1 VSPRPRTPY
10 EPPADA
16 PRWQRA
22 AHRLISAGWFQN
34 LIIAVILANAVTI
47 GIQTYRDLP
56 AVVHHTIELIDYGFL
71 AVFVIELLVRFVAH
85 GANPVRFFRDP
96 WNVFDTVVVAAA
108 FVPGLSSNTTALR
121 LIRLLRVV
129 RLLRLMPDVHVLMDG
144 LRRAAGPAASLL
156 ALTGLLCFVYA
167 IIGNLLFGEVAPQY
181 FGNLGEG
188 ILTLFTLLTLEG
200 WNTVLFDLREVS
212 PWGLPYTISFV
223 LVGTYV
229 VINLVVGVVI
239 NSLDEAYRNRVDDRV
254 ETKQLTETIH
264 DLRKALDELETKL
277 KQTDLVSDTT
287 VGTDEVRHRLTDHP
301 LHADQASAPEPAG
314 RAREDSRQQNG

>member
-1 VSPRPRTPY
+1 MSSTPRTPY
-10 EPPADA
+10 RPPADA

-22 AHRLISAGWFQN
+22 ADQLVNAGWFQN
-34 LIIAVILANAVTI
+34 LIVAVILANAVTI
-47 GIQTYRDLP
+47 GIHTYRDLP
-56 AVVHHTIELIDYGFL
+56 AGVYHAIELIDYGFL
-71 AVFVIELLVRFVAH
+71 GIFVIELVLRFVAH
-85 GANPVRFFRDP
+85 GCNPIRFFRDP
-96 WNVFDTVVVAAA
+96 WNVFDTLVVAAA
-108 FVPGLSSNTTALR
+108 FVPGLSNNTTALR

-167 IIGNLLFGEVAPQY
+167 ILGNLIFGEVAPQY

-188 ILTLFTLLTLEG
+188 VLTLFTLLTLEG
-200 WNTVLFDLREVS
+200 WNSVLADLRAVS
-212 PWGLPYTISFV
+212 PWGVPFTISFV

-239 NSLDEAYRNRVDDRV
+239 NSLDEAYRNRVDERA

-277 KQTDLVSDTT
+277 KQTDLVAETT
-287 VGTDEVRHRLTDHP
+287 VGPDEVRHLLTDHP
-301 LHADQASAPEPAG
+301 LHPEPARPDHAD
-314 RAREDSRQQNG
+314 RAREEPRQRDG

>member
-1 VSPRPRTPY
+1 MPY
-10 EPPADA
+10 RAPDDA
-16 PRWQRA
+16 PGWQRA
-22 AHRLISAGWFQN
+22 ADRLVNAGWFQN
-34 LIIAVILANAVTI
+34 LIVVVILANAVTI
-47 GIQTYRDLP
+47 GIHTYRDLP
-56 AVVHHTIELIDYGFL
+56 AGVHHTIELIDYGFL
-71 AVFVIELLVRFVAH
+71 VIFVIELVLRFVAH
-85 GANPVRFFRDP
+85 GCNPRRFFRDP
-96 WNVFDTVVVAAA
+96 WNVFDTVIIAAA
-108 FVPGLSSNTTALR
+108 FIPGISSNTTALR

-188 ILTLFTLLTLEG
+188 VLTLFTLLTLEG
-200 WNTVLFDLREVS
+200 WNSVLSDLRAVS
-212 PWGLPYTISFV
+212 PWGVPYTISFV

-239 NSLDEAYRNRVDDRV
+239 NSLDEAYRNRVDERSD
-254 ETKQLTETIH
+254 TKQLTDTIH

-277 KQTDLVSDTT
+277 KRADLVTETT
-287 VGTDEVRHRLTDHP
+287 VGTDEVRHLLTDHP
-301 LHADQASAPEPAG
+301 LQVDRAPEEPRLRDG
-314 RAREDSRQQNG
+314 

>member
-1 VSPRPRTPY
+1 
-10 EPPADA
+10 
-16 PRWQRA
+16 
-22 AHRLISAGWFQN
+22 
-34 LIIAVILANAVTI
+34 VILANAVTI
-47 GIQTYRDLP
+47 GIHTYRDLP
-56 AVVHHTIELIDYGFL
+56 AGVHHAIELIDYGFL
-71 AVFVIELLVRFVAH
+71 AIFVVELVLRFVAH
-85 GANPVRFFRDP
+85 GCNPRRFFRDP
-96 WNVFDTVVVAAA
+96 WNVFDTVIIAAA
-108 FVPGLSSNTTALR
+108 FVPGISSNTTALR

-167 IIGNLLFGEVAPQY
+167 IIGNLLFGDVAPQY

-188 ILTLFTLLTLEG
+188 VLTLFTLLTLEG
-200 WNTVLFDLREVS
+200 WNSVLYDLRSVS

-223 LVGTYV
+223 LIGTYV

-254 ETKQLTETIH
+254 ETKQLTDTIH

-277 KQTDLVSDTT
+277 KAADLVSDTT
-287 VGTDEVRHRLTDHP
+287 AGTDEVRHLLTDHP
-301 LHADQASAPEPAG
+301 IELDRGREEPQ
-314 RAREDSRQQNG
+314 RQDG

>member
-1 VSPRPRTPY
+1 MPY
-10 EPPADA
+10 QPPEDA

-22 AHRLISAGWFQN
+22 AHGLVNATWFQN
-34 LIIAVILANAVTI
+34 LIVAVILANAITI

-56 AVVHHTIELIDYGFL
+56 AGVHRAIEVIDYGFL
-71 AVFVIELLVRFVAH
+71 GIFVIEVLLRFVAY
-85 GANPVRFFRDP
+85 GLNPRRFFSDP
-96 WNVFDTVVVAAA
+96 WNVFDTLVVAAA

-156 ALTGLLCFVYA
+156 ALTGLLCFIYA
-167 IIGNLLFGEVAPQY
+167 IIGNLLFGDVAPQY

-188 ILTLFTLLTLEG
+188 VLTLFTLLTLEG
-200 WNTVLFDLREVS
+200 WNSVLYDLREVS

-239 NSLDEAYRNRVDDRV
+239 NSLDEAYRNRVDDRA
-254 ETKQLTETIH
+254 ETKELTETIH
-264 DLRKALDELETKL
+264 NLRKALDELEAKL
-277 KQTDLVSDTT
+277 ADTGLAKDTT
-287 VGTDEVRHRLTDHP
+287 VGTDELRHRFTDHP
-301 LHADQASAPEPAG
+301 IDRSPVTDGASGQDG
-314 RAREDSRQQNG
+314 RLTE